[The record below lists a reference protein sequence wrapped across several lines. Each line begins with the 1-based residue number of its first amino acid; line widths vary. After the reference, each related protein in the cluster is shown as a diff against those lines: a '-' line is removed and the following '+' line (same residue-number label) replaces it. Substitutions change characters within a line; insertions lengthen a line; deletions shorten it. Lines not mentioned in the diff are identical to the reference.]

1 MSEHTLTRRRLLGL
15 FGAAAAIPVA
25 SPILAACGS
34 SVGGGGGGGG
44 AGGTVKVGLVVPQSG
59 VYAAL
64 GTDMKQG
71 WDLWLERNG
80 NKFGDYTVETVV
92 ADEGETPQTG
102 GAAVQKV
109 LQQDNVDV
117 VVGIVNS
124 ATALGAAPQFAQAKK
139 ILVVANAGAADITGK
154 SRNPYVWRSSFQNA
168 QIAAAMGTHLA
179 GQNVANGVFA
189 IAPDYAAGAEVI
201 SGFTSAF
208 ESGGGRVV
216 GSAKPAFAKTTDYQP
231 FLAQIQQSGAG
242 ATFCFFSGAEAV
254 TFVNQYAQFGLA
266 RTVPLYASGFL
277 TEGGVLKAQGD
288 NALGVQ
294 TSLHYSDQLDNP
306 ANKEFVAAYTEKYQ
320 ASPTCFSVQTWDAA
334 EVLHR
339 ALGNAAAL
347 DGDTISGALGGV
359 GAIETS
365 PRGPWS
371 FDGQSP
377 KQQIYLRKVEQ
388 GSGGLVNAVTGDLGV
403 QSQVA

>member
-1 MSEHTLTRRRLLGL
+1 MTDQTLTRRRLLGL
-15 FGAAAAIPVA
+15 FGAAATLPV
-25 SPILAACGS
+25 LGACGG
-34 SVGGGGGGGG
+34 SVGGGSGAGGG
-44 AGGTVKVGLVVPQSG
+44 AGGTVTVGLVVPQSG

-80 NKFGDYTVETVV
+80 GKFGNYSVQTTV

-109 LQQDNVDV
+109 LQQDQVDI

-124 ATALGAAPQFAQAKK
+124 AAALGAAPQFAQAKK

-168 QIAAAMGTHLA
+168 QIAAAMGRHL
-179 GQNVANGVFA
+179 GQQGVPNGVFA
-189 IAPDYAAGAEVI
+189 IAPDYTAGAEVI
-201 SGFTSAF
+201 SGFTNAF
-208 ESGGGRVV
+208 QAGGGRVV
-216 GSAKPAFAKTTDYQP
+216 GSAKPPFATTTDYQP

-242 ATFCFFSGAEAV
+242 ATFCFFSGTEAV
-254 TFVNQYAQFGLA
+254 NFVNQYGQFGLKQSI
-266 RTVPLYASGFL
+266 PLYGSGFL

-294 TSLHYSDQLDNP
+294 TSLHYSDQLDTP
-306 ANKEFVAAYTEKYQ
+306 ANKEFVQAYTAKYQ
-320 ASPTCFSVQTWDAA
+320 ASPTCFCVQTWDAA
-334 EVLHR
+334 AVLNR
-339 ALGNAAAL
+339 ALQNASAL
-347 DGDTISGALGGV
+347 DGDTISAALGGV
-359 GAIETS
+359 GTIDNS

-371 FDGQSP
+371 FDGQTP
-377 KQQIYLRKVEQ
+377 KQEIYLRQVAP
-388 GSGGLVNAVTGDLGV
+388 GPSGLVNAVTGDLGE
-403 QSQVA
+403 QSQVV